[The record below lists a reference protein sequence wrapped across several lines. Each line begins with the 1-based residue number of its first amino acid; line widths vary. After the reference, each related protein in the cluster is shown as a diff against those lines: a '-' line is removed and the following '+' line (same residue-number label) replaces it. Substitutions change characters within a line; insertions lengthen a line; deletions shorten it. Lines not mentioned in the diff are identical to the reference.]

1 MALTSYD
8 FLSSRRAGFLGDIEA
23 HEPEENNYTLS
34 LDDLHEE
41 KAARSQRSLEDSDD
55 LPTLNGKN
63 STSSRALSA
72 PRKEEKR
79 AGEDYLPGIAGEPM
93 FALSRVQS
101 GIGSI
106 IIAPQGAMSPSRV
119 MLLLEREDGT
129 QEAVLGDSFYRHG
142 ICLGR
147 NGEATLDLSFIARWR
162 RIALL
167 METPFQGFISLSS
180 DTFSW
185 RKHFA
190 VEAPAPMAIAPLL
203 ALNVLGRMTVR
214 QTYVSQSIMRST
226 AECVGF
232 NQVQWRDANTPLQP

>member
-8 FLSSRRAGFLGDIEA
+8 FLSSRRAGFLGAIEV
-23 HEPEENNYTLS
+23 HEAVEDDFTLS
-34 LDDLHEE
+34 LDDLHEG
-41 KAARSQRSLEDSDD
+41 KPARSQHALEDSDD
-55 LPTLNGKN
+55 LSTLNGKN
-63 STSSRALSA
+63 STSPLSLSA
-72 PRKEEKR
+72 PGKEEKR

-119 MLLLEREDGT
+119 MLLLEREDGI
-129 QEAVLGDSFYRHG
+129 QEVVPGDSFYHHG

-147 NGEATLDLSFIARWR
+147 RGEAKLDLSFISRWR

-167 METPFQGFISLSS
+167 METPFQGTISLSS
-180 DTFSW
+180 DTFPW
-185 RKHFA
+185 RKRFT